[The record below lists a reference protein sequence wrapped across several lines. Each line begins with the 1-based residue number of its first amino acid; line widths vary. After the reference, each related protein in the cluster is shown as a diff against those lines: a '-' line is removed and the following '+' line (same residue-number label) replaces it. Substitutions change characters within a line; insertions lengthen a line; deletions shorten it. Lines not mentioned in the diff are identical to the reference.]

1 MQPEYE
7 IVYKQKVTSEDIF
20 LQMGSKNPST
30 TNCEDMIV
38 KIKLPGVNKI
48 TEIDVN
54 VYEKFL
60 DCRTTN

>member
-30 TNCEDMIV
+30 TSCEDMIV
-38 KIKLPGVNKI
+38 KIKLPGVHKI